1 MGFYKTVKETLKPC
15 RELVED
21 IFLGEEKFFTLN
33 KIVFHVALILTSFVF
48 VYLFSYSTSFGY
60 HLFGCDSV
68 LFQAVGKFWAQGHL
82 PYVELF
88 EHKGPL
94 LFLIEAIGYAIY
106 PRAGLMV
113 LQIIFLYLSCLL
125 AWRTMELYSSNAL
138 HKIFFLMVMLIFY
151 ASHYEEGNHV
161 EEYSVL
167 FLSAATYCFLRS
179 LKENIF
185 SSLYGF
191 IYGLGFGACF
201 LIRLS
206 DAAQI
211 CCQIFLTAIFLI
223 QAHDFKTLLKNFL
236 SLSAGFMVIV
246 LPFVIYFAAHGAL
259 YEMLYGTILFNLK
272 YTGATFHQSF
282 IFQVIYDV
290 FHFLPL
296 FIMTIVAVVALK
308 ENPTNRLFRS
318 AIFIG
323 APLMIM
329 LINLRPYMH
338 YALIIFP
345 VMPILFAVLHENS
358 NAFQKIWHTP
368 RFSIKRFLVKV
379 LIIVAIIQLGISTF
393 YLKELCLN
401 EKGAASIMFLVAH
414 NKKAELLNSSEQRNV
429 LRLRSIIP
437 ESERNS
443 FVCWGSVNTTSQWI
457 FQTDMKPRERF
468 FMNNKH
474 HFDIDPRIRQEYFDN
489 VRKNYPLWILYG
501 TTPGRKFGEP
511 PKTFSEDAELE
522 QLLTEKYSFKGEV
535 YIFPQMMKLYRLK
548 D

>member
-1 MGFYKTVKETLKPC
+1 MGFYKTVQETLKPC
-15 RELVED
+15 REFVED
-21 IFLGEEKFFTLN
+21 IFFGEEKFFTLN
-33 KIVFHVALILTSFVF
+33 GIIFHVALILTSFVF

-68 LFQAVGKFWAQGHL
+68 LFQAVGKFWAQGYL

-151 ASHYEEGNHV
+151 AAHYEEGNHV

-167 FLSAATYCFLRS
+167 FLSASTYCFLRS

-223 QAHDFKTLLKNFL
+223 QAHDFKGLLKNFL
-236 SLSAGFMVIV
+236 NFCAGFAVIV

-259 YEMLYGTILFNLK
+259 YEMFYGTILFNLK

-282 IFQVIYDV
+282 IIQAIYDV

-296 FIMTIVAVVALK
+296 VIMIIVGVVALK
-308 ENPTNRLFRS
+308 ENPTNRLFHS

-323 APLMIM
+323 AMMTIM

-358 NAFQKIWHTP
+358 NALQKIWHSR
-368 RFSIKRFLVKV
+368 RFSINRFFVKV
-379 LIIVAIIQLGISTF
+379 LIIFAVIQIYTSTF
-393 YLKELCLN
+393 YLKALCLN
-401 EKGAASIMFLVAH
+401 EENAASIMFFMAH
-414 NKKAELLNSSEQRNV
+414 NKRAELFHSSEQQNV
-429 LRLRSIIP
+429 LRLQKIIP
-437 ESERNS
+437 ENERKS
-443 FVCWGSVNTTSQWI
+443 FVCWGTVNTTSQWI

-468 FMNNKH
+468 FMNNSH
-474 HFDIDPRIRQEYFDN
+474 HFYIDPRIRKEWFDN
-489 VRKNYPLWILYG
+489 VRKNYPLWILCG
-501 TTPGRKFGEP
+501 TVDDK
-511 PKTFSEDAELE
+511 FSEDAELE